1 MYLKYVSI
9 CILII
14 QSFFVRKSFISKWK
28 LFVAF
33 LTFVHIRKE
42 NSYSTESRRHA
53 DEFDVEDEKREA
65 DLVFLIARID
75 NNKNTTYACKTSLL
89 YA

>member
-1 MYLKYVSI
+1 MYLKYVGI

-42 NSYSTESRRHA
+42 NTYGTEK
-53 DEFDVEDEKREA
+53 FDVEDEKREA
-65 DLVFLIARID
+65 DLVFLIGRID